1 MGRLH
6 HRTAIGSTYFVTTKA
21 AQSIAV
27 FQVHDIA
34 EIVIAKLLH
43 YRMAGAYLL
52 HEFVLMPNHLHL
64 LLTPTDSTSLE
75 KAMQLIKGGSSH
87 EIHQQ
92 RGTRTEIWQAGF
104 HEATIRDTADYLS
117 RVRYIHLNPV
127 AAGFVGRA
135 EDWRWGSAGGQFT
148 LDPIPQGRSAPWAE
162 AQGLQSPGSTEP
174 KVNQALNV
182 GAKGKKQWLV
192 VSG

>member
-27 FQVHDIA
+27 FQVREIA

-43 YRMAGAYLL
+43 YRMAGAYQL

-64 LLTPTDSTSLE
+64 LVTPAGSISLE

-92 RGTRTEIWQAGF
+92 RGSRMEVWQAGF

-117 RVRYIHLNPV
+117 RVRYIQMNPV
-127 AAGFVGRA
+127 AAGLVARA
-135 EDWRWGSAGGQFT
+135 EDWPWGSASGQFA
-148 LDPIPQGRSAPWAE
+148 LDPIPQGLKPRES
-162 AQGLQSPGSTEP
+162 
-174 KVNQALNV
+174 QALNV
-182 GAKGKKQWLV
+182 GAKAPTP
-192 VSG
+192 

>member
-1 MGRLH
+1 MGRLR
-6 HRTAIGSTYFVTTKA
+6 HRTAIGCTYFVTTKA
-21 AQSIAV
+21 AQSIAL
-27 FQVHDIA
+27 FQVQEIA

-92 RGTRTEIWQAGF
+92 RGSRMEIWQAGF

-127 AAGFVGRA
+127 AAGFVARA

-148 LDPIPQGRSAPWAE
+148 LDPIPQG
-162 AQGLQSPGSTEP
+162 LKP
-174 KVNQALNV
+174 KESQALNV
-182 GAKGKKQWLV
+182 GAKAPTP
-192 VSG
+192 